1 MKLNTT
7 VSSCSSLIAVY
18 LCMASGN
25 VYAQDA
31 ATDAAN
37 SSSLPDQEE
46 ITNTET
52 PTLDTSLPTETVSK
66 ELDEAEADA
75 EADANAGF
83 VDSDEGRNSTIPKI
97 GAGFKLSSLGLGI
110 DVAARITPKINVR
123 LNLNKLD
130 YDFDDVEVSDE
141 TSLEETTE
149 GSLAMSNHGLLLDYH
164 PFAGTFRVSF
174 GIYSSSNKVN
184 TLTTGSI
191 EDTKIGDYR
200 YDIEGEV
207 VGSAKMNG
215 TLPYIGLGWGN
226 TPRDGF
232 PLSVSFDLG
241 VLIGTDATAEV
252 DVTGTATEL
261 STGIEFDIND
271 EANPEAERFH
281 TQLQNEIDEINSDLS
296 DVSMFPVI
304 SFGLNYR
311 FN

>member
-37 SSSLPDQEE
+37 TDSLSNQEE
-46 ITNTET
+46 LTDTQT
-52 PTLDTSLPTETVSK
+52 QALDTSLTK
-66 ELDEAEADA
+66 DA
-75 EADANAGF
+75 ISFEIDDAKNDPNAGF
-83 VDSDEGRNSTIPKI
+83 VDSDEGNDSAFPTL
-97 GAGFKLSSLGLGI
+97 GAGFKLSTLGLGI
-110 DVAARITPKINVR
+110 DVTARITPKINVR

-130 YDFDDVEVSDE
+130 YDFDEVEVSDD

-149 GSLAMSNHGLLLDYH
+149 GTLAMSNHGLLLDYH
-164 PFAGTFRVSF
+164 PFAGAFRLSL
-174 GIYSSSNKVN
+174 GLYSSSNKVD

-191 EDTKIGDYR
+191 ENTKIGDYR

-207 VGSAKMNG
+207 VGRAKMDG
-215 TLPYIGLGWGN
+215 TLPYVGLGWGN

-232 PLSVSFDLG
+232 PLSVSFDMG

-271 EANPEAERFH
+271 EANPEAERFQ

-304 SFGLNYR
+304 SLGLNYR